1 MRLRELGIRGGH
13 EAARPHLTASWLPN
27 SPVLSRALLLCGAIG
42 LLGGCTL
49 QHIPP
54 APLDPVASAAS
65 LEGRTLHDEGL
76 RRFLADNLHRDQTP
90 WPKMSWDFE
99 ALSWVAFYYH
109 PSLEMARAQWESA
122 HAAVRTAGELPNPT
136 LSLAPGYNTN
146 PDAGVSPWFPS
157 VNMDFL
163 ISTAHKGDKRV
174 AAAEAAEE
182 SARRNVV
189 AAAWKVR
196 RDLRQALN
204 DWEAAQRKSALLDA
218 QEETQWRVL
227 ELMDQRLASG
237 TISQSDV
244 AVTRI
249 AVARAESQAA
259 EARQQL
265 PTARQHVAQALGLP
279 VSALPEKGF
288 SFAPPISIPSLTATQ
303 LAEARRMALQ
313 SRSDVRAA
321 LARYASTEAA
331 LTEELAKQYPDLH
344 LGPGYQWDQ
353 GADKW
358 SLALTFE
365 LPVFNRNQGAIGE
378 AVERRKEAA
387 ADFLSVQAG
396 IIAEIDSAVA
406 EQTAAADR
414 LTRLA
419 RIQQELQRQL
429 SSLKARLAA
438 GAADQLEVRTAELDL
453 SADELSHLDAEAQA
467 AAAAGHLEDALQIPF
482 AHLEDLIAPA
492 QPSPKPG
499 T

>member
-1 MRLRELGIRGGH
+1 M
-13 EAARPHLTASWLPN
+13 ASWLPN
-27 SPVLSRALLLCGAIG
+27 SITASRVLLLGVTVS
-42 LLGGCTL
+42 LLGGCVV

-54 APLDPVASAAS
+54 APLDPVATAAS
-65 LEGRTLHDEGL
+65 LEGRTLSDEGL
-76 RRFLADNLHRDQTP
+76 RHFLADNLHQDPTP
-90 WPKMSWDFE
+90 WPKTSWDFE
-99 ALSWVAFYYH
+99 TLSWVAFYYH
-109 PSLEMARAQWESA
+109 PSLEVARAQWESA
-122 HAAVRTAGELPNPT
+122 HAAIRTAGEPPNPS

-146 PDAGVSPWFPS
+146 PDAGVSPWFPA

-163 ISTAHKGDKRV
+163 ISTAHKGDKHV
-174 AAAEAAEE
+174 ATAEAAAE
-182 SARRNVV
+182 SARQNVV

-196 RDLRQALN
+196 GDLRQALN
-204 DWEAAQRKSALLDA
+204 DWDIAQRKSALLDA

-227 ELMDQRLASG
+227 ELMDQRLKSG
-237 TISQSDV
+237 TISQADV

-279 VSALPEKGF
+279 VGALPEKGF
-288 SFAPPISIPSLTATQ
+288 TAAPPTPALNPSQLTA
-303 LAEARRMALQ
+303 ARRLALQ
-313 SRSDVRAA
+313 SRSDVQAA
-321 LARYASTEAA
+321 LARYASSEAA
-331 LTEELAKQYPDLH
+331 LTEELAKQYPDIH

-358 SLALTFE
+358 SLAVTFD
-365 LPVFNRNQGAIGE
+365 LPVFNRNQGLIAE
-378 AVERRKEAA
+378 AVAHRKEAA

-396 IIAEIDSAVA
+396 IIAEIDGAVA

-414 LTRLA
+414 LTRFA

-438 GAADQLEVRTAELDL
+438 GAADQLEVRTAELEV
-453 SADELSHLDAEAQA
+453 SADALARLDAEAQV

-482 AHLEDLIAPA
+482 AHLETLIAPA
-492 QPSPKPG
+492 RIGLSQSSP
-499 T
+499 

>member
-1 MRLRELGIRGGH
+1 M
-13 EAARPHLTASWLPN
+13 P
-27 SPVLSRALLLCGAIG
+27 RALLLCGAIG

-54 APLDPVASAAS
+54 APLDPAASAAS
-65 LEGRTLHDEGL
+65 LEGRTLQDEGL
-76 RRFLADNLHRDQTP
+76 RRFLADNLHQDPTP
-90 WPKMSWDFE
+90 WPKTSWDFE
-99 ALSWVAFYYH
+99 TLSWVAFYYH
-109 PSLEMARAQWESA
+109 PSLEVARAQWESA
-122 HAAVRTAGELPNPT
+122 HAAVRTAGQTPNPT

-146 PDAGVSPWFPS
+146 PDAGVSPWFPA

-163 ISTAHKGDKRV
+163 ISTAHKGDKHV

-182 SARRNVV
+182 SARQNVV

-196 RDLRQALN
+196 SDLRQALA
-204 DWEAAQRKSALLDA
+204 DWDAAQRKSALLDA

-227 ELMDQRLASG
+227 ELMDQRLKGG

-265 PTARQHVAQALGLP
+265 PAARQHVAQALGLP
-279 VSALPEKGF
+279 VGALPEKGF
-288 SFAPPISIPSLTATQ
+288 SSAPSAPTLTYAR
-303 LAEARRMALQ
+303 LADARRIALQ
-313 SRSDVRAA
+313 NRSDVRAA
-321 LARYASTEAA
+321 LARYAASEAA
-331 LTEELAKQYPDLH
+331 LSEELARQYPDVH

-365 LPVFNRNQGAIGE
+365 LPVFNRNQGPIAE
-378 AVERRKEAA
+378 AVAHRREAA
-387 ADFLSVQAG
+387 AEFLAVQAG
-396 IIAEIDSAVA
+396 VIAEIEGAAA

-414 LTRLA
+414 LTRLD

-453 SADELSHLDAEAQA
+453 STDALTRLDAETQA
-467 AAAAGHLEDALQIPF
+467 AATAGRLEDALQIPF
-482 AHLEDLIAPA
+482 SHLESLIAPT
-492 QPSPKPG
+492 QPPSPKPAS
-499 T
+499 